1 VNYIRTVLLAA
12 LGGACGGA
20 LVGLAEAT
28 LVAMTGAPEE
38 LWLFPFGIVSYGAI
52 GAAFGVGV
60 GLLLAALAVAGIA
73 GRRVPALGWGAALSF
88 LPLGLAIG
96 RYHLMQRLFG
106 EGLAIASPTGAAVH
120 LGLLLGAAVIAALV
134 FLALRGV
141 AARPVV
147 VVTGWFALLGVAASA
162 ALVAGDRG
170 GDGAPV
176 ERRADPAAAGRPN
189 VILVVMDTLRVDAI
203 NAHLGRDDGGVAR
216 LARDGVRFANA
227 HSQASWT
234 RPSMASLLTSQYPS
248 QHGAVQKT
256 SLLSDRLTTLA
267 EAFAA
272 AGYWTAGFTTN
283 INLAPIFNFQQ
294 GFDEYAYLEPSF
306 YFGATDSATRLAV
319 YKGLRVVREWLFRDR
334 IYFQNYY
341 QDAEVVGAAVGDW
354 LAEAPPQPFF
364 LLVHY
369 MDPHDP
375 YFEMPYNGRGVARV
389 IDPDPP
395 AANASAYH
403 ELYGEG
409 VEYVEK
415 HFGGIL
421 ADLEQRGLYG
431 NSVIALTSDHGEE
444 FQEHGG
450 WWHGT
455 TLYQEQLH
463 VPLVIKQAGPRTA
476 AAVDERVVEHVDVAP
491 TLMRAAG
498 LEPPDTFVGRDLFI
512 PGPGGTVFAE
522 VDHEGNRL
530 TSLRQGDWKIIVAN
544 PDNPRG
550 LAPVELYDLATDP
563 DERNDLAPTD
573 SARVEEMMRALT
585 ERRAALRRGS

>member
-1 VNYIRTVLLAA
+1 MNHIRTVLFAA

-28 LVAMTGAPEE
+28 LVATTGAPED

-52 GAAFGVGV
+52 GAAIGAGIGVLIV
-60 GLLLAALAVAGIA
+60 AMALAGIGGSRLA
-73 GRRVPALGWGAALSF
+73 VLGWGAALAF
-88 LPLGLAIG
+88 LPLGFAIG
-96 RYHLMQRLFG
+96 RYHAMQRLFG
-106 EGLAIASPTGAAVH
+106 EGLAFTSPTGAAVH
-120 LGLLLGAAVIAALV
+120 VGLLLGAAVIAALV
-134 FLALRGV
+134 FLALRRF
-141 AARPVV
+141 AARPGTVV
-147 VVTGWFALLGVAASA
+147 AGWIAVLGVAAAA
-162 ALVAGDRG
+162 ALVAGESG
-170 GDGAPV
+170 GDGAAV

-203 NAHLGRDDGGVAR
+203 NAHLGGEDGGVAR

-234 RPSMASLLTSQYPS
+234 RPSMASLLTSHYPS
-248 QHGAVQKT
+248 QHGAVQKA

-267 EAFAA
+267 EALAA

-319 YKGLRVVREWLFRDR
+319 YKGLRVAREWLFRDS

-341 QDAEVVGAAVGDW
+341 QDAEVVGEAVGNW

-395 AANASAYH
+395 AANASSYH

-421 ADLEQRGLYG
+421 ADLDRRGLYG
-431 NSVIALTSDHGEE
+431 NSIIALTSDHGEE
-444 FQEHGG
+444 FQDHGG

-463 VPLVIKQAGPRTA
+463 VPLVIKQAGPRTVP
-476 AAVDERVVEHVDVAP
+476 AVDERVVEHVDVAP

-498 LEPPDTFVGRDLFI
+498 LEPPETFVGRDLFA
-512 PGPGGTVFAE
+512 PGPDGTVFAE

-530 TSLRQGDWKIIVAN
+530 TALRTGDWKIIVAN

-573 SARVEEMMRALT
+573 AARVQQMMRALS
-585 ERRAALRRGS
+585 ERRASLRRDS